1 MPISSW
7 TMEKEEAKRV
17 EMVAKDDKRQMTAVF
32 SGSLSGD
39 FLPPQLIYE
48 GKTTRC
54 LLCFEFPAAWNVI
67 YTPNHWS
74 NEGTMKEYIESVIL
88 LYISKKKE
96 ELKLPDGQSALLI
109 FDNFKG
115 QCTSSILTL
124 LDSHKINI
132 AVVPANCTDRLQP
145 LDLSINKAVKE
156 FLRTQFKEWYAQVL
170 CLQLN
175 EGKETEGFNLKLSVV
190 KPLSA
195 KWMVAVHE
203 HIKNSPDLVK
213 NGFKEAGISDC
224 L

>member
-1 MPISSW
+1 
-7 TMEKEEAKRV
+7 
-17 EMVAKDDKRQMTAVF
+17 MTAVF
-32 SGSLSGD
+32 AGSLSGD

-48 GKTTRC
+48 GKTTQC
-54 LLCFEFPAAWNVI
+54 LPCFEFPAAWNLI

-74 NEGTMKEYIESVIL
+74 NEGTMKEYVESVIL
-88 LYISKKKE
+88 PYISKKKE

-124 LDSHKINI
+124 LDSHNVDI
-132 AVVPANCTDRLQP
+132 ALVPANCTDRLQP

-170 CLQLN
+170 CSQSN
-175 EGKETEGFNLKLSVV
+175 EGKETEGVNLKLSVV

-203 HIKNSPDLVK
+203 HIKNNPDLVK
-213 NGFKEAGISDC
+213 NGLKEAGISDC